1 MGKHG
6 KSWDTLEQMENTL
19 EIVGKS
25 WNILQN
31 EDVPSENKRRSSNK
45 NSEHQLNQ
53 LTARWI
59 VGKVV
64 IILQEQYDHHM
75 DMSLQQKKSGWRN
88 EDAIQTPQ
96 SRSTQVEL
104 WTTCFGPRIWHL
116 SVQNV
121 PDAKDL
127 PSGNLT

>member
-75 DMSLQQKKSGWRN
+75 DMSLQQKKSG
-88 EDAIQTPQ
+88 
-96 SRSTQVEL
+96 
-104 WTTCFGPRIWHL
+104 
-116 SVQNV
+116 
-121 PDAKDL
+121 
-127 PSGNLT
+127 